1 MWFKNLFVY
10 RLPDSWSL
18 SAADL
23 ETQLSQ
29 RTLLPCGAF
38 DMSSRGWVHP
48 SGIQRLVHSTNG
60 HHLIALGVDEKL
72 LPGSII
78 KQVAKERAV
87 EMEKD
92 QGFPVGR
99 RQMRELRDKVTEE
112 LRARAFTRKRMTRAW
127 IDPKNGWFVIDTSGG
142 SRADEVVETMRATLG
157 TFGVQF
163 LETERSPQASMAA
176 WLNLGDAPTR
186 FVIDEDLELQAIDQS
201 KATVRYSRHI
211 LDGKEIRAHLSAG
224 KYVTKLGL
232 TWNDRVSFVLTDK
245 LQVKRVEFLN
255 IAKEQPEGD
264 SGLSADEQ
272 FDIDFT
278 LMAGELT
285 QLLAD
290 LTDALGGE
298 AAKLPQQQAAAA

>member
-10 RLPDSWSL
+10 RLPDGWSMS
-18 SAADL
+18 SAEL
-23 ETQLSQ
+23 EGQLSQ

-38 DMSSRGWVHP
+38 DMQSRGWVHP
-48 SGIQRLVHSTNG
+48 SGIQRLVHSLNG

-78 KQVAKERAV
+78 KQVATERAV
-87 EMEKD
+87 EMERD

-112 LRARAFTRKRMTRAW
+112 LRSRALTRKRMTRAW

-142 SRADEVVETMRATLG
+142 SRADEVVEILRATLG
-157 TFGVQF
+157 TFGVAF

-176 WLNLGDAPTR
+176 WLNLGDAPGR
-186 FVIDEDLELQAIDQS
+186 FIIDEDLELQAIDQS
-201 KATVRYSRHI
+201 KATIRYSRHT
-211 LDGKEIRAHLSAG
+211 LEGKEIRAHLAAG

-245 LQVKRVEFLN
+245 LQIKRVDFLN
-255 IAKEQPEGD
+255 ISKDKSEGE
-264 SGLSADEQ
+264 SQLSADEQ

-290 LTDALGGE
+290 LRDVLGGD
-298 AAKLPQQQAAAA
+298 AMKQAAAA